1 MYSSSA
7 TRSQPFDVALNPAAN
22 SGEVPIL
29 VGIDEAARMLGVSS
43 RTVWTLTDSDSL
55 PHLRIGRRVLYPVDA
70 LRRWT
75 AERTRGG
82 ASAK

>member
-7 TRSQPFDVALNPAAN
+7 TRSQSFDVASNSAAN
-22 SGEVPIL
+22 SGEMPIL

>member
-7 TRSQPFDVALNPAAN
+7 TRSQPFDATLNAAAN

-55 PHLRIGRRVLYPVDA
+55 PHVRIGRRVLYPVDA